1 MSEENKEIQ
10 KGQEDGQSQEPQAK
24 QVDPQ
29 VEKEARIF
37 GWVPK
42 DEFRGSEDDWV
53 DADVFVKRGKEI
65 NPILRKNNE
74 LLLKKLEE
82 KSKEIDGIKA
92 SVEEFKQF
100 QKESFERKAAE
111 YEVQIAALKTKKREA
126 IAAGD
131 GDSVVDIDDQI
142 DELKE
147 AQREAKKEA
156 TKKPEEPPKTE
167 AQASVPE
174 DPELQSWLGRNQWF
188 GSDTEMTD
196 MANGLGASVRKQ
208 FPHLTGRAFLD
219 KLDEKIVE
227 YFPHKVLG
235 NKSKGSA
242 VDSGATGVR
251 GGSAS
256 GKKSYDNLPQDAKEA
271 CDRFIANG
279 WIKSKQEYVDSYD
292 WS

>member
-1 MSEENKEIQ
+1 MSEENQVEQ
-10 KGQEDGQSQEPQAK
+10 QEVSNESEVPQI
-24 QVDPQ
+24 DPQ

-42 DEFRGSEDDWV
+42 EEFRGSESDWV

-74 LLLKKLEE
+74 TLLKKLEE
-82 KSKEIDGIKA
+82 KSKEIDSIKA
-92 SVEEFKQF
+92 DVETFKKF
-100 QKESFERKAAE
+100 QKESFERKTAE
-111 YEVQIAALKTKKREA
+111 YEVQIAELKSKKREA

-131 GDSVVDIDDQI
+131 GDMVVDIDDQI
-142 DELKE
+142 DSLKE
-147 AQREAKKEA
+147 AQKEAKLEA
-156 TKKPEEPPKTE
+156 EKKPEPPKEEPKATI
-167 AQASVPE
+167 PD
-174 DPELQSWLGRNQWF
+174 DPELQSWLSRNEWF
-188 GSDTEMTD
+188 GSDGEMTD
-196 MANGLGASVRKQ
+196 VANGLGASVRKQ

-219 KLDEKIVE
+219 KLDDKIKE

-235 NKSKGSA
+235 NKARGSA
-242 VDSGATGVR
+242 VDTTGNVR
-251 GGSAS
+251 GGTSS

-271 CDRFIANG
+271 CDRFIKNG